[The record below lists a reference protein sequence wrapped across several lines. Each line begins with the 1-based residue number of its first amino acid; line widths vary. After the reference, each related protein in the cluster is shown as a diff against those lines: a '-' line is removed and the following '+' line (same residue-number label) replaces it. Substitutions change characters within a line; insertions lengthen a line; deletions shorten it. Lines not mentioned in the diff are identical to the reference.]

1 MPVFRLTDDLVFPP
15 PGLAEEDGLLAVG
28 GDLSVN
34 RLLLGYSMGIFPWY
48 SEGSAILWW
57 SPDPRLVLF
66 PKELRV
72 SRSLS
77 QTIRKGRFR
86 VTFDTAFDQV
96 IVNCADLPRRHE
108 RGTWITEDMRE
119 AYCCLHAA
127 GYAHSVE
134 SWYEDELAG
143 GLYGVALG
151 GIFFGESMFTRR
163 RDASKIA
170 LVKLVA
176 QLVAWNFRLIDCQ
189 ITTRHLVS
197 LGAKEMPRSTFVE
210 MVRGSLQIPTPRGS
224 WMRITGSALA

>member
-1 MPVFRLTDDLVFPP
+1 MPVFRLTNDLVFPP
-15 PGLAEEDGLLAVG
+15 PRLAEEDGLLAVG
-28 GDLSVN
+28 GDLSVK

-57 SPDPRLVLF
+57 SPDPRLVLL

-77 QTIRKGRFR
+77 QTIRKGRLR
-86 VTFDTAFDQV
+86 VTFDTAFEQV

-119 AYCCLHAA
+119 AYCRLHAA

-163 RDASKIA
+163 RDASKVA

-176 QLVAWNFRLIDCQ
+176 QLVAWDFRLIDCQ

-210 MVRGSLQIPTPRGS
+210 LVRGSLQIPTPRGS
-224 WMRITGSALA
+224 WSRITGSALA